1 MTDMATIQA
10 RLDEQTT
17 KELAGLVQRLG
28 WSRSQVMREGIR
40 VLAAIHPP
48 GNRPRIAG
56 IGEFKSGIPDLG
68 SNKKH
73 LKGFGR

>member
-1 MTDMATIQA
+1 MGTIQA
-10 RLDEQTT
+10 RLDEETT

-28 WSRSQVMREGIR
+28 WNRSQLMREGIR

-48 GNRPRIAG
+48 NKRPRIAG
-56 IGEFKSGIPDLG
+56 IGEFKLGVPDLG

-73 LKGFGR
+73 LKSIGR

>member
-1 MTDMATIQA
+1 MIDMATIHA
-10 RLDEQTT
+10 RLDEETT

-28 WSRSQVMREGIR
+28 RSRSQVMREGIR

-48 GNRPRIAG
+48 DNRPRIAG
-56 IGEFKSGIPDLG
+56 IGEFRSGIFDLG
-68 SNKKH
+68 SNEKH